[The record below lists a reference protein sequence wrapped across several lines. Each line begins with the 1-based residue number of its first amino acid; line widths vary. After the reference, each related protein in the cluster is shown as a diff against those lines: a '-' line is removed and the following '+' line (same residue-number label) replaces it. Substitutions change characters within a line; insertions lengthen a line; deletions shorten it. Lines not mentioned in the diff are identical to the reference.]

1 MNNPHIE
8 RTRRMAV
15 FALLGALAFLG
26 DTVFEGLPNI
36 HPVAVLM
43 AAYTVVYGWSA
54 LIPIYVYVFLIGF
67 SWGFGAFWLPYLY
80 VWLPLFLLI
89 HIIPR
94 TWPKLLRAILY
105 AVVCTL
111 HGLCFGVL
119 WAPAQAL
126 MFGFTAKQTLAWI
139 MSGLTFDII
148 HAVGN
153 ACASLLILPIAHV
166 LSTLEKKSTKERINT

>member
-1 MNNPHIE
+1 MKSPYIE
-8 RTRRMAV
+8 RTRRMVV

-26 DTVFEGLPNI
+26 DIVFEGLPNV
-36 HPVAVLM
+36 HPVAVLI
-43 AAYTVVYGWSA
+43 AAYTVVYGWYA
-54 LIPIYVYVFLIGF
+54 LIPLYVYVFLIGF

-94 TWPKLLRAILY
+94 CFPTALRTVLY
-105 AVVCTL
+105 TVICAL
-111 HGLCFGVL
+111 HGLFFGIL

-126 MFGFTAKQTLAWI
+126 MFGFTVKQTLAWI
-139 MSGLTFDII
+139 AAGLTFDII

-153 ACASLLILPIAHV
+153 ACASLLVLPIAHI
-166 LSTLEKKSTKERINT
+166 LRTLEK

>member
-1 MNNPHIE
+1 MKSPYIE
-8 RTRRMAV
+8 RTRRMVV

-26 DTVFEGLPNI
+26 DIVFEGLPNV
-36 HPVAVLM
+36 HPVAVLI
-43 AAYTVVYGWSA
+43 AAYTVVYGWYA
-54 LIPIYVYVFLIGF
+54 LIPLYVYIFLIGF

-94 TWPKLLRAILY
+94 CFPTALRTVLY
-105 AVVCTL
+105 TVICTL
-111 HGLCFGVL
+111 HGLFFGIL

-126 MFGFTAKQTLAWI
+126 MFGFTVKQTLAWI
-139 MSGLTFDII
+139 AAGLTFDII

-153 ACASLLILPIAHV
+153 ACASLLVLPIAHI
-166 LSTLEKKSTKERINT
+166 LRTLEK